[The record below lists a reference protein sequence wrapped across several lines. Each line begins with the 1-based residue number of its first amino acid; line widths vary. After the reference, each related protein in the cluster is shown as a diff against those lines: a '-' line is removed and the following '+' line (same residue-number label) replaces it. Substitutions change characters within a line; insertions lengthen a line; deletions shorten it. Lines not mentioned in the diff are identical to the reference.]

1 MAGSVDRK
9 TPFSCRAG
17 VTQPAQ
23 PQHFAVGQDAIDVSE
38 PCAIAHAD
46 LAQLWPT
53 LAGTIDEPLM
63 QGGLGRVR
71 DLRHLPLFQRIPWE
85 LRLLG
90 YRSQPWT
97 IGDLIAISRG
107 MGYVQAAQ
115 HQADMERLIVQMV
128 QAGVPRA
135 RLEELFPGR
144 TDGLD
149 VELVRRVRLGERLVP
164 DSVRWATGLP
174 RASASNNWAIAP
186 ARTRSGR
193 AILAS
198 DPHLEINRLPAVWH
212 ESVVEYDGRFAVVAT
227 IPGLPLGAIGRT
239 NHLAWGPTYGC
250 MDTVDS
256 WVEDCRDGHY
266 RRHVDGQ
273 DHWQPFRTRTEVI
286 ERKRR
291 PEVTLTF
298 YENDHGVLDGDPHEP
313 GLYLSTRWSGATPAR
328 CRCRPGSHCCAP
340 RTSMPRWRRSAESR
354 PPGTGCSPTRRA
366 TSDTRCRD

>member
-1 MAGSVDRK
+1 
-9 TPFSCRAG
+9 
-17 VTQPAQ
+17 
-23 PQHFAVGQDAIDVSE
+23 
-38 PCAIAHAD
+38 
-46 LAQLWPT
+46 
-53 LAGTIDEPLM
+53 
-63 QGGLGRVR
+63 
-71 DLRHLPLFQRIPWE
+71 
-85 LRLLG
+85 
-90 YRSQPWT
+90 
-97 IGDLIAISRG
+97 

-313 GLYLSTRWSGATPAR
+313 GLYLSTRWSGAHTGAVSLSAGFALLRAEDVDAAMAAVGRIETSWNWVLADAAGNIGYQMSGLMPLRRDGGQSGIFSKSPQRQAQRPAR
-328 CRCRPGSHCCAP
+328 PRRP
-340 RTSMPRWRRSAESR
+340 
-354 PPGTGCSPTRRA
+354 
-366 TSDTRCRD
+366 